1 MKPLA
6 ISIFIVFGC
15 GQKRDP
21 FPYTVQSDESSDVE
35 EGEQDG
41 PVRPDCV
48 DTWAILADGT
58 TIQPELCLLWSPPS
72 EDSMSWSE
80 AASIEDGEAGGC
92 GSDCPDGGGHCATL
106 SFDDKSNWRLPSFE
120 ELKTAAL
127 SNPEIPDLDGK
138 LWSRD
143 SGQGSTANAWVVDL
157 GQPGFWVEL
166 DKEDSGISVRC
177 VSG

>member
-1 MKPLA
+1 MKPLV
-6 ISIFIVFGC
+6 ISICIVFGC

-35 EGEQDG
+35 EGEEDG

-72 EDSMSWSE
+72 EDSMSWYE

-92 GSDCPDGGGHCATL
+92 GSDCPDGGGHEKGSRPGREGYL
-106 SFDDKSNWRLPSFE
+106 IGQEW
-120 ELKTAAL
+120 
-127 SNPEIPDLDGK
+127 EIL
-138 LWSRD
+138 
-143 SGQGSTANAWVVDL
+143 
-157 GQPGFWVEL
+157 E
-166 DKEDSGISVRC
+166 
-177 VSG
+177 VSETWW